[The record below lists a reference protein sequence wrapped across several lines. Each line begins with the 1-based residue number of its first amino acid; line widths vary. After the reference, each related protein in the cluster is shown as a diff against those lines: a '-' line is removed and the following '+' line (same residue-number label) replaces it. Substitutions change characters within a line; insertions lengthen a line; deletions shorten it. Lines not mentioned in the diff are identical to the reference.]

1 MSSRNSQ
8 KRREEREAQQLAD
21 AQADA
26 RRWIER
32 LGGQVMQI
40 SGTDSASQQAMADAS
55 ERFTAANSAI
65 SRATTAKQAN
75 LARESALE
83 GMHYVNAAREIMG
96 MNPGPELPP
105 LEGQRAAGKV
115 TEKRTVEANGQ
126 QITASPYASADT
138 PNYYPGGTVAGRP
151 VPAGWYSRPW
161 WADALQTGVWMV
173 GYSMILMPYSPV
185 CLALAIPRPL
195 LKAATGVAVKAWA
208 MLATWVVTLAMLAA
222 PVTWAAAMT
231 AAACL
236 MALAMVMAADSLTE
250 CLISISSRMAVK
262 SGLCA
267 ALIPLGGGPF
277 RRFKTDTVHC
287 LRYAT
292 QPRQLGGLHT
302 GRGAV
307 W

>member
-1 MSSRNSQ
+1 MIIVGILLVALAIGGGAWFISSRSSH

-40 SGTDSASQQAMADAS
+40 SGTDSASKQAMADAS
-55 ERFTAANSAI
+55 ERFTAANAAI

-115 TEKRTVEANGQ
+115 TEERTVEANGQ
-126 QITASPYASADT
+126 EITASPYASANT
-138 PNYYPGGTVAGRP
+138 PNYYPGGIVAGRP

-161 WADALQTGVWMV
+161 WADALHTGVWMV
-173 GYSMILMPYSPV
+173 GYSMMFNALFSGMSGIGYS
-185 CLALAIPRPL
+185 
-195 LKAATGVAVKAWA
+195 
-208 MLATWVVTLAMLAA
+208 
-222 PVTWAAAMT
+222 AAA
-231 AAACL
+231 A
-236 MALAMVMAADSLTE
+236 E
-250 CLISISSRMAVK
+250 
-262 SGLCA
+262 SGDWGGPDGMGDA
-267 ALIPLGGGPF
+267 GDVGGDAGDAGDVGGGDDGGGF
-277 RRFKTDTVHC
+277 FDGLTD
-287 LRYAT
+287 
-292 QPRQLGGLHT
+292 GDGE
-302 GRGAV
+302 GFFDGMFDFDF
-307 W
+307 

>member
-173 GYSMILMPYSPV
+173 GYSMMFNALFSGMSGIGYS
-185 CLALAIPRPL
+185 
-195 LKAATGVAVKAWA
+195 
-208 MLATWVVTLAMLAA
+208 
-222 PVTWAAAMT
+222 AAA
-231 AAACL
+231 A
-236 MALAMVMAADSLTE
+236 E
-250 CLISISSRMAVK
+250 
-262 SGLCA
+262 SGDW
-267 ALIPLGGGPF
+267 GGGDGMGDAGDMGG
-277 RRFKTDTVHC
+277 DTGD
-287 LRYAT
+287 AGDAGDMGSGDDG
-292 QPRQLGGLHT
+292 GGLFD
-302 GRGAV
+302 GLGDGDGGGFFDGMFDFDF
-307 W
+307 

>member
-1 MSSRNSQ
+1 MIIVGILLVALAIGGSAWFISSRSSQ

-55 ERFTAANSAI
+55 ERFTTANSAI

-173 GYSMILMPYSPV
+173 GYSMMFNALFSGMSGIGYS
-185 CLALAIPRPL
+185 
-195 LKAATGVAVKAWA
+195 
-208 MLATWVVTLAMLAA
+208 
-222 PVTWAAAMT
+222 AAA
-231 AAACL
+231 A
-236 MALAMVMAADSLTE
+236 E
-250 CLISISSRMAVK
+250 
-262 SGLCA
+262 SGDW
-267 ALIPLGGGPF
+267 GGGDGMGDAGDMGGDAGDAG
-277 RRFKTDTVHC
+277 DTGDMGGGDDG
-287 LRYAT
+287 
-292 QPRQLGGLHT
+292 GGLFD
-302 GRGAV
+302 GLGDGDGGGFFDGMFDFDF
-307 W
+307 

>member
-1 MSSRNSQ
+1 MIIVGILLVALAIGGGAWFLSSRSSH

-55 ERFTAANSAI
+55 ERFTAANAAI

-96 MNPGPELPP
+96 MNPGPEIPP

-115 TEKRTVEANGQ
+115 TEERTVEANGQ
-126 QITASPYASADT
+126 EITASPYASANT
-138 PNYYPGGTVAGRP
+138 PNYYPGGIVAGRP

-173 GYSMILMPYSPV
+173 GYSMMFNALFSGMSGIGYS
-185 CLALAIPRPL
+185 
-195 LKAATGVAVKAWA
+195 
-208 MLATWVVTLAMLAA
+208 
-222 PVTWAAAMT
+222 AAA
-231 AAACL
+231 A
-236 MALAMVMAADSLTE
+236 E
-250 CLISISSRMAVK
+250 
-262 SGLCA
+262 SGDWGGPDGMGDA
-267 ALIPLGGGPF
+267 GDVGGDAGDAGDVGGGDDGGDDGGGF
-277 RRFKTDTVHC
+277 FDGLTD
-287 LRYAT
+287 
-292 QPRQLGGLHT
+292 GDGD
-302 GRGAV
+302 GFFDGMFDFDF
-307 W
+307 

>member
-1 MSSRNSQ
+1 MIVVGILLLVLAVGGGAWFMSSRNSQ

-173 GYSMILMPYSPV
+173 GYSMMFNALFSGMSGIGYS
-185 CLALAIPRPL
+185 
-195 LKAATGVAVKAWA
+195 
-208 MLATWVVTLAMLAA
+208 
-222 PVTWAAAMT
+222 AAA
-231 AAACL
+231 A
-236 MALAMVMAADSLTE
+236 E
-250 CLISISSRMAVK
+250 
-262 SGLCA
+262 SGDW
-267 ALIPLGGGPF
+267 GGG
-277 RRFKTDTVHC
+277 DGMGD
-287 LRYAT
+287 AGDMGGDAGDAGDAGDMGGGDDG
-292 QPRQLGGLHT
+292 GGLFD
-302 GRGAV
+302 GLGDGDGGGFFDGMFDFDF
-307 W
+307 

>member
-1 MSSRNSQ
+1 MIVVGILLLVLAVGGGAWFMSSHNSQ

-115 TEKRTVEANGQ
+115 TEKRTVETNGQ

-173 GYSMILMPYSPV
+173 GYSMMFNALFSGMSGIGYS
-185 CLALAIPRPL
+185 
-195 LKAATGVAVKAWA
+195 
-208 MLATWVVTLAMLAA
+208 
-222 PVTWAAAMT
+222 AAA
-231 AAACL
+231 AESGDWGG
-236 MALAMVMAADSLTE
+236 ADD
-250 CLISISSRMAVK
+250 MGGAGDMGGDAGDAGDV
-262 SGLCA
+262 GDM
-267 ALIPLGGGPF
+267 GGG
-277 RRFKTDTVHC
+277 DDG
-287 LRYAT
+287 
-292 QPRQLGGLHT
+292 GGLFD
-302 GRGAV
+302 GLGDGDGGGFFDGMFDFDF
-307 W
+307 

>member
-1 MSSRNSQ
+1 MIIVGILLVALAIGGGVWFLSSRSSH

-55 ERFTAANSAI
+55 ERFTAANAAI

-115 TEKRTVEANGQ
+115 TEERTVEANGQ
-126 QITASPYASADT
+126 EITASPYASANT
-138 PNYYPGGTVAGRP
+138 PNYYPGGIVAGRP

-173 GYSMILMPYSPV
+173 GYSMMFNALFSGMSGIGYS
-185 CLALAIPRPL
+185 
-195 LKAATGVAVKAWA
+195 
-208 MLATWVVTLAMLAA
+208 
-222 PVTWAAAMT
+222 AAA
-231 AAACL
+231 A
-236 MALAMVMAADSLTE
+236 E
-250 CLISISSRMAVK
+250 
-262 SGLCA
+262 SGDW
-267 ALIPLGGGPF
+267 GGGEGMG
-277 RRFKTDTVHC
+277 D
-287 LRYAT
+287 AGDMGGDAGDAGGAGDMGGGDDG
-292 QPRQLGGLHT
+292 GGLFD
-302 GRGAV
+302 GLGDGDGGGFFDGMFDFDF
-307 W
+307 

>member
-1 MSSRNSQ
+1 MIIVGILLVALAIGGSAWFISSRSSQ

-173 GYSMILMPYSPV
+173 GYSMMFNALFSGMSGIGYS
-185 CLALAIPRPL
+185 
-195 LKAATGVAVKAWA
+195 
-208 MLATWVVTLAMLAA
+208 
-222 PVTWAAAMT
+222 AAA
-231 AAACL
+231 A
-236 MALAMVMAADSLTE
+236 E
-250 CLISISSRMAVK
+250 
-262 SGLCA
+262 SGDW
-267 ALIPLGGGPF
+267 GGG
-277 RRFKTDTVHC
+277 DGMGD
-287 LRYAT
+287 AGEMGGDAGDAGDAGDMGGGDDG
-292 QPRQLGGLHT
+292 GGLFD
-302 GRGAV
+302 GLGDGDGGGFFDGMFDFDF
-307 W
+307 

>member
-1 MSSRNSQ
+1 MIIVGILLVALAIGGGAWFLSSRSSH

-55 ERFTAANSAI
+55 ERFTAANAAI

-83 GMHYVNAAREIMG
+83 GIHYVNAAREIMG
-96 MNPGPELPP
+96 MNPGPEIPP

-115 TEKRTVEANGQ
+115 TEERTVEANGQ
-126 QITASPYASADT
+126 EITASPYASANT
-138 PNYYPGGTVAGRP
+138 PNYYPGGIVAGRP

-173 GYSMILMPYSPV
+173 GYSMMFNALFSGMSGIGYS
-185 CLALAIPRPL
+185 
-195 LKAATGVAVKAWA
+195 
-208 MLATWVVTLAMLAA
+208 
-222 PVTWAAAMT
+222 AAA
-231 AAACL
+231 A
-236 MALAMVMAADSLTE
+236 E
-250 CLISISSRMAVK
+250 
-262 SGLCA
+262 SGDWGGPDGMGDA
-267 ALIPLGGGPF
+267 GDVGGDAGDAGDVGGGDDGGDDGGGF
-277 RRFKTDTVHC
+277 FDGLTD
-287 LRYAT
+287 
-292 QPRQLGGLHT
+292 GDGD
-302 GRGAV
+302 GFFDGMFDFDF
-307 W
+307 

>member
-1 MSSRNSQ
+1 MIIVDILLLVLAVGGGAWFMSSRHSQ

-115 TEKRTVEANGQ
+115 TDKRTVDANGQ
-126 QITASPYASADT
+126 QITASP
-138 PNYYPGGTVAGRP
+138 
-151 VPAGWYSRPW
+151 
-161 WADALQTGVWMV
+161 
-173 GYSMILMPYSPV
+173 
-185 CLALAIPRPL
+185 
-195 LKAATGVAVKAWA
+195 
-208 MLATWVVTLAMLAA
+208 
-222 PVTWAAAMT
+222 
-231 AAACL
+231 
-236 MALAMVMAADSLTE
+236 
-250 CLISISSRMAVK
+250 
-262 SGLCA
+262 
-267 ALIPLGGGPF
+267 
-277 RRFKTDTVHC
+277 
-287 LRYAT
+287 
-292 QPRQLGGLHT
+292 
-302 GRGAV
+302 
-307 W
+307 

>member
-1 MSSRNSQ
+1 MIIVGILLVALAIGGGVWFLSSRSSH

-55 ERFTAANSAI
+55 ERFTAANAAI

-115 TEKRTVEANGQ
+115 TEERTVEANGQ
-126 QITASPYASADT
+126 EITASPYASANT
-138 PNYYPGGTVAGRP
+138 PNYYPGGIVAGRP

-161 WADALQTGVWMV
+161 WADALHTGVWMV
-173 GYSMILMPYSPV
+173 GYSMMFNALFSGMSGIGYS
-185 CLALAIPRPL
+185 
-195 LKAATGVAVKAWA
+195 
-208 MLATWVVTLAMLAA
+208 
-222 PVTWAAAMT
+222 AAA
-231 AAACL
+231 A
-236 MALAMVMAADSLTE
+236 E
-250 CLISISSRMAVK
+250 
-262 SGLCA
+262 SGDWGGPDGMGDA
-267 ALIPLGGGPF
+267 GDFGGDAGDAGDFGGDAGDAGDVGGGDDGGGF
-277 RRFKTDTVHC
+277 FDGLTD
-287 LRYAT
+287 
-292 QPRQLGGLHT
+292 GDGD
-302 GRGAV
+302 GFFDGMFDFDF
-307 W
+307 